1 MWTSAHALISFP
13 QKNDS
18 KTIYN
23 NSFDVYNDFLCFR
36 IVFLTFVSFYLS
48 SSDTFLYWFLPYSL
62 FVLFSVYFVFFTIFY
77 YSHNIVLLF
86 IYHLPYDN
94 NNFFIYILLQIFT
107 FLCKPEFVVIYIFK
121 NFIFAYTPKMDSIII
136 SFKRNDCNIIKTH
149 ILLY

>member
-1 MWTSAHALISFP
+1 MDCTRSHASITAYVNFRTCTYFLP
-13 QKNDS
+13 KKNDS

-36 IVFLTFVSFYLS
+36 IVFWTFVSFCLS

-77 YSHNIVLLF
+77 CSHNIVLLF

-107 FLCKPEFVVIYIFK
+107 FLCKPEFFVIYM
-121 NFIFAYTPKMDSIII
+121 AS
-136 SFKRNDCNIIKTH
+136 S
-149 ILLY
+149 LLIHQKWVL